1 MIKGMNSEYT
11 VWVLHGENQSAT
23 LENDGDDGVEIPET
37 YEMFRDAYN
46 FDGEDNAYT
55 EPTGGNREDEFK
67 QALEYAETPLYPGCS
82 TFTIMSAIVTLYKH
96 KAANNLSDTGYD
108 ELLDIIRV
116 MIPPNNSLP
125 KGIYETKKLLK
136 IFDLGYEKIHACA
149 NDCCLFR
156 KENKD
161 MNACPKCGTSR
172 WKTNAQSNVVREGVP
187 AKVLWYF
194 PIVPRFR
201 RLFRSK
207 EKAEQILWHSTH
219 KSEDKKM
226 RHPVDS
232 LAWDMI
238 NKKWPCFAS
247 DPRNLRLGLAADGF
261 NPFGDLSSKHSCW
274 PVNLVV
280 YNFDPLQC
288 MSKENM
294 MLTLLISGP
303 KQPGNDIDVF
313 LEPLIEDLKEL
324 WEKGVEMYESLTK
337 SMFNLKVVLMW
348 TINDLPAYSNLAG
361 QATKGKCGC
370 PVCAN
375 DTSSQQLPCSKKT
388 VYRDYRRFLP
398 YNHPFRKKRTW
409 FDGKEE
415 FRLPPRILSGS
426 EIFDRVKNFKNNWGK
441 SPKSQ
446 ENSSNKRKRSQRKP
460 PQEKEKSEEEKDPFW
475 PWKKKS
481 IFFELPYWEV
491 RNLNSFVTFHF
502 FGHQYFF

>member
-1 MIKGMNSEYT
+1 MNSEYT

-46 FDGEDNAYT
+46 FDGEDNAHT
-55 EPTGGNREDEFK
+55 EPTSRNREDEFK

-96 KAANNLSDTGYD
+96 KAAHNLSDTGYD

-116 MIPPNNSLP
+116 MIPSDNSLP

-136 IFDLGYEKIHACA
+136 KFDLGYEKIHACA

-161 MNACPKCGTSR
+161 LNACPKCGTSR

-201 RLFRSK
+201 RFFQSK

-288 MSKENM
+288 MFKENM

-324 WEKGVEMYESLTK
+324 WEKGVEIYDSLTK

-375 DTSSQQLPCSKKT
+375 DTSSQQLPCSQKT

-398 YNHPFRKKRTW
+398 YNHPFRKKRAW

-415 FRLPPRILSGS
+415 FRLPPKILSGS
-426 EIFDRVKNFKNNWGK
+426 EIFYRVKNFKNNWGK

-446 ENSSNKRKRSQRKP
+446 EKSSNKWKRSQRKP
-460 PQEKEKSEEEKDPFW
+460 PQEKEKSQEGKDPFW

-491 RNLNSFVTFHF
+491 
-502 FGHQYFF
+502 